1 MRERISWVLRTWAWS
16 AGPWAIVGVLSAA
29 VVYWSPKLRG
39 HAADVGNAFI
49 SQIPQTLFWIAITP
63 LLVVLARRYRVRRPH
78 VVRHLLVL
86 FASGVV
92 VHLAAGTIEWLGQRY
107 GYDRWSPSPYLALLV
122 ECSILDLAKFGT
134 VIAGVQAFD
143 WYRGY
148 RASRRRA
155 VRLRSELAET
165 QLELLR
171 LQLQPHFIFNALS
184 AISELVH
191 VDPKRADQAIVGV
204 GDFLRRSLSSSQ
216 RAVLPLSEEL
226 ASLGT
231 YVDLEK
237 IRLRE
242 RLEVDF
248 DVDPEA
254 LLLDVPNTI
263 LQPIVE
269 NSIRHG
275 LRGRERGR
283 ISISAR
289 RSNGTLELVVDDDG
303 RGPATPAPPLGHG
316 LGNVR
321 ARMARMYGKDAGVIL
336 EARPGGGARVRLWL
350 PAYGAR

>member
-1 MRERISWVLRTWAWS
+1 
-16 AGPWAIVGVLSAA
+16 
-29 VVYWSPKLRG
+29 
-39 HAADVGNAFI
+39 
-49 SQIPQTLFWIAITP
+49 
-63 LLVVLARRYRVRRPH
+63 VRRPH
-78 VVRHLLVL
+78 VARHLLAL
-86 FASGVV
+86 SAWALV
-92 VHLAAGTIEWLGQRY
+92 VHVAAASLLALVERLWLPVYER
-107 GYDRWSPSPYLALLV
+107 SPYGALLV
-122 ECSILDLAKFGT
+122 ECSILDFATYGV

-148 RASRRRA
+148 RATKRRA
-155 VRLRSELAET
+155 VRLRGELAET

-171 LQLQPHFIFNALS
+171 MQLQPHFIFNALQ

-191 VDPKRADQAIVGV
+191 VDPARAEQAIVGV

-226 ASLGT
+226 ASLDT

-242 RLEVDF
+242 RLEVEV
-248 DVDPEA
+248 DVDPAA
-254 LLLDVPNTI
+254 LALDVPNTI

-283 ISISAR
+283 IRIIAR
-289 RSNGTLELVVDDDG
+289 RENGTLELVVEDDG
-303 RGPATPAPPLGHG
+303 RGPASPAPPLGHG

-321 ARMARMYGKDAGVIL
+321 ARMARLYGEAAGVVL
-336 EARPGGGARVRLWL
+336 EPRPGGGARVRIWL

>member
-1 MRERISWVLRTWAWS
+1 MHPRAGWVVRIWAL
-16 AGPWAIVGVLSAA
+16 AVGPWALVGLLSSAVL
-29 VVYWSPKLRG
+29 YLSPFFRG
-39 HAADVGNAFI
+39 QPASVNEALARQLPLTV
-49 SQIPQTLFWIAITP
+49 FWTAITP

-78 VVRHLLVL
+78 AVRHLLVL
-86 FASGVV
+86 GAGAVV
-92 VHLAAGTIEWLGQRY
+92 VHLAVGMLQFAIERLWFPPHER
-107 GYDRWSPSPYLALLV
+107 SPFGALLV
-122 ECSILDLAKFGT
+122 ECSILDFATFGA
-134 VIAGVQAFD
+134 VVAGVQAFD

-148 RASRRRA
+148 RATRRRA
-155 VRLRSELAET
+155 LRLRTELAET

-171 LQLQPHFIFNALS
+171 MQLQPHFVFNALQ

-191 VDPKRADQAIVGV
+191 ADPARAEQAIVGM
-204 GDFLRRSLSSSQ
+204 GDLLRRSLSSSQ

-242 RLEVDF
+242 RLEVEV
-248 DVDPEA
+248 DVDDDA
-254 LLLDVPNTI
+254 LALDVPNTI

-283 ISISAR
+283 ITITGR
-289 RSNGTLELVVDDDG
+289 RENGTLQLVVDDDG
-303 RGPATPAPPLGHG
+303 RGPASPAPPLGTG

-321 ARMARMYGKDAGVIL
+321 ARMARLYGDAAGVAL
-336 EARPGGGARVRLWL
+336 EARPGGGARVRVWL
-350 PAYGAR
+350 PAYGVR